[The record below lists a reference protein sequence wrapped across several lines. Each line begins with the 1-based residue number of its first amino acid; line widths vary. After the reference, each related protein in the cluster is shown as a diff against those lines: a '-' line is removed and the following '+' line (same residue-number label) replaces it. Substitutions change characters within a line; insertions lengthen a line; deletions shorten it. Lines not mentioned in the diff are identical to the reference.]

1 MEKIRTAALAGA
13 AGAVPAVLG
22 LALKWPGW
30 LWGVASAVVVMLT
43 LATAVT
49 RVRPGPHGRPLP
61 EPGVYGPT
69 SSAPDPVPAPA
80 PAPRPEPP
88 VEQPYQRTAVTGVP
102 LPSGVP
108 DYDFIFSAT
117 VWWRPISRP
126 GVVAHAA
133 PDTLAIEA
141 VLARARSLTEREH
154 PGRPEL
160 VRHRL
165 DGLLGT
171 PVPDSSGIVVAM
183 GGQVGLALPEAD
195 RTRLDKLAEVR
206 KAEAIW
212 DNERRYERSKRT
224 YLGDDVLKSPGS
236 AVVWWLA
243 RNDDGVQEAVDM
255 IGPLAQLAA
264 AANDQAVD
272 VLYRHLVATA
282 PAGSVDEVPFL
293 DLVAPN
299 VVAGSA
305 AGDSGSGA
313 RFGAESAPG
322 SWPGPSSAERGASVV
337 GPLADLMDDLRL
349 EEEDDRIVYAHRVA
363 RFTDAAGRPDAA
375 ERIRQSLG
383 GDAEGGAV
391 DGEGSGG
398 GDGNPAWGSQQQAE
412 PMGGAG
418 ASTQRIFVVGPVQPG
433 AGAASTTGPAG
444 PAWEA
449 LRGSVNGGASGTGN
463 APEEGWGGADQSH

>member
-1 MEKIRTAALAGA
+1 MA
-13 AGAVPAVLG
+13 
-22 LALKWPGW
+22 
-30 LWGVASAVVVMLT
+30 
-43 LATAVT
+43 
-49 RVRPGPHGRPLP
+49 
-61 EPGVYGPT
+61 
-69 SSAPDPVPAPA
+69 
-80 PAPRPEPP
+80 
-88 VEQPYQRTAVTGVP
+88 

-126 GVVAHAA
+126 GIVAHAA
-133 PDTLAIEA
+133 PETLAIEA

-171 PVPDSSGIVVAM
+171 PSPDSSGIVVAM

-195 RTRLDKLAEVR
+195 RARLDKLAEVR

-212 DNERRYERSKRT
+212 DNERRYERSRRT
-224 YLGDDVLKSPGS
+224 YLGEDVLKSPGS

-243 RNDDGVQEAVDM
+243 RNDDEVQGAVDM

-272 VLYRHLVATA
+272 VLYKHLVATA
-282 PAGSVDEVPFL
+282 PAGPADEVPFL

-299 VVAGSA
+299 VA
-305 AGDSGSGA
+305 AGGAGGDGGSGS
-313 RFGAESAPG
+313 RFGAEAVPG
-322 SWPGPSSAERGASVV
+322 GAWTGPSSAERGATVV
-337 GPLADLMDDLRL
+337 GPLADLMDDLGLRA
-349 EEEDDRIVYAHRVA
+349 EDDRIVYAHRVA

-383 GDAEGGAV
+383 GDLEGGAV
-391 DGEGSGG
+391 DAGGSGGGG
-398 GDGNPAWGSQQQAE
+398 GDGNPVRVSPQQAE
-412 PMGGAG
+412 PMDGDGTSA
-418 ASTQRIFVVGPVQPG
+418 QRIFVVGPVQPG
-433 AGAASTTGPAG
+433 AGATPTAG

-449 LRGSVNGGASGTGN
+449 LRGSVNGGAPGTGS
-463 APEEGWGGADQSH
+463 APEEGWGGADQSHE

>member
-30 LWGVASAVVVMLT
+30 LWGVASAMVVMLT
-43 LATAVT
+43 LVTTAT
-49 RVRPGPHGRPLP
+49 RVRPGSHRQPLP

-69 SSAPDPVPAPA
+69 SLAPDPAPA
-80 PAPRPEPP
+80 PVPKPEPP
-88 VEQPYQRTAVTGVP
+88 VELPYQRTAVTGVA

-224 YLGDDVLKSPGS
+224 YLGEDVLKSPGS

-272 VLYRHLVATA
+272 VLYKHLVTTV
-282 PAGSVDEVPFL
+282 PGGSVDEVPFL

-299 VVAGSA
+299 VVAGRA
-305 AGDSGSGA
+305 AEDSDSGP
-313 RFGAESAPG
+313 RFGTEAAPG
-322 SWPGPSSAERGASVV
+322 PWGGSSSAERGARVV
-337 GPLADLMDDLRL
+337 GPLADLMDDLGL

-363 RFTDAAGRPDAA
+363 RFTDAAGRPEAA

-391 DGEGSGG
+391 EGEGSGG
-398 GDGNPAWGSQQQAE
+398 GGGGGNPARGPQQQAE
-412 PMGGAG
+412 PMGGDGTSA
-418 ASTQRIFVVGPVQPG
+418 QRIFVVGPVQPG
-433 AGAASTTGPAG
+433 AGSAPASGPAG
-444 PAWEA
+444 PAWDA
-449 LRGSVNGGASGTGN
+449 LRGSVNGGVPGRGS
-463 APEEGWGGADQSH
+463 APDEGWGGADQSH